1 MAGPYQKISQGT
13 PGAMTTTVPGG
24 SSSAASGLPSGG
36 SKKSGTGM
44 NFMKLA
50 AGIGGVGALAE
61 AGMGIYQL
69 INAQRLANEFE
80 PVSQLTY
87 KEIQDPVRQNISMQ
101 EKRAQQGLSYQTEE
115 LIKRRQANVQAGSFR
130 RASELGQSGA
140 ALSAIAGMDQY
151 KMATELGF
159 AEEQEKVRG
168 ESQLAASRA
177 QLTGLLGQQK
187 REEDA
192 ADAAYLDEISRL
204 RYQGIQNITGSIT
217 GASKIASNLA
227 YVNALTKSGNT
238 GTLPKRTV

>member
-13 PGAMTTTVPGG
+13 PGAMTTTIPGG

-192 ADAAYLDEISRL
+192 QDAAYLNEISRL
-204 RYQGIQNITGSIT
+204 RYQGIQNVTGAIT

-227 YVNALTKSGNT
+227 YVNALTKSGNI
-238 GTLPKRTV
+238 GTLPKKQ